1 MNSYQ
6 LSIIFSY
13 GSAFIFRIWTFYL
26 FGIEKIIEVSSKHGV
41 YSTFLLFMFILFISS
56 GCMHSIV
63 ATFFS
68 CYIETP
74 KSTKREI
81 ALYRLNRTVWS
92 CNVYPTIYLDLFY
105 FFSSF
110 FFLFFYFVL
119 FYLHL
124 QPDYEILRTNENDVS
139 MCINVSSCGKL
150 LLFFFSSSSSSS
162 CDGKFIYI
170 GIL

>member
-110 FFLFFYFVL
+110 FFIFLFCFILFAFAAGLRNTQNKRKWCVYVYKCEFVWEAVVV
-119 FYLHL
+119 F
-124 QPDYEILRTNENDVS
+124 
-139 MCINVSSCGKL
+139 L
-150 LLFFFSSSSSSS
+150 LLLLLVM
-162 CDGKFIYI
+162 GNLYI
-170 GIL
+170 